1 MKYQQQ
7 VNSLPGALGPNTEA
21 YWLNTTTT
29 TGAPY
34 SLGAQ
39 PLYFSPSLG
48 KYVTSFDNMSSVDFS
63 SFGKRRKRKST
74 TRTSRKRTSRK
85 RKSTSRKRTSKR
97 CRCCS
102 KCKMIISRRK
112 TGPRCKCC
120 TRCNVRKY
128 SKRA

>member
-85 RKSTSRKRTSKR
+85 RTSRKRTSKR

-120 TRCNVRKY
+120 IRCKVRKY

>member
-85 RKSTSRKRTSKR
+85 RTSKR

>member
-63 SFGKRRKRKST
+63 SFGKRRKR
-74 TRTSRKRTSRK
+74 TSRK
-85 RKSTSRKRTSKR
+85 RKSTSRKRTSRKR
-97 CRCCS
+97 TS
-102 KCKMIISRRK
+102 KKM
-112 TGPRCKCC
+112 
-120 TRCNVRKY
+120 
-128 SKRA
+128 